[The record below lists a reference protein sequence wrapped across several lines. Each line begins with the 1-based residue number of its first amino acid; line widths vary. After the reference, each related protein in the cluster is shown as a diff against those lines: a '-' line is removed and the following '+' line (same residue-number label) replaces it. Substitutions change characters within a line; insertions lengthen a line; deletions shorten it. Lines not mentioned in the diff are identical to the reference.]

1 MHEEDED
8 VSGDE
13 GEEEMMQTIES
24 SPIAPTPLPPHLES
38 EEIHE
43 PIDPLGS
50 LRPRQRRLAQLLAE
64 GKTNTEIQTEL
75 GYSASRIS
83 ILQNHPA
90 IRAEVGRLQDK
101 IFEVSI
107 EQRLKDFNTIALD
120 HVEYVLRDK
129 TNRVKVTEK
138 NELAKWVIEMQKSR
152 APQVHDIGQNL
163 LATLMDRLDAKK
175 TDRRITSGPAQQFDH
190 GNQIIDVTESSSLIT
205 SSVPQTPAPSPAAPK
220 AKEDELESW
229 VDDFYEDKE

>member
-1 MHEEDED
+1 MHDDPEDSDETEENME
-8 VSGDE
+8 
-13 GEEEMMQTIES
+13 MQTEAS
-24 SPIAPTPLPPHLES
+24 SSETPYVEVDTV
-38 EEIHE
+38 
-43 PIDPLGS
+43 DPLGL

-64 GKTNTEIQTEL
+64 GKTNAQIQEEL

-83 ILQNHPA
+83 ILQNNPHMKS
-90 IRAEVGRLQDK
+90 EVARLQDK
-101 IFEVSI
+101 IFESSI
-107 EQRLKDFNTIALD
+107 EQRLKDFNTVALD
-120 HVEYVLRDK
+120 HVEYVLKDR
-129 TNRVKVTEK
+129 TNRVKVSEK

-163 LATLMDRLDAKK
+163 LSTLMDRLDAKK

-205 SSVPQTPAPSPAAPK
+205 SSVPQTPALSPATPK

-229 VDDFYEDKE
+229 VEDFYDDKE